1 MIENRKLIKDNILTA
16 MFNNYLK
23 STLRFL
29 KRNKLFAGINILGLS
44 LALAVSFVILL
55 FVVNEFS
62 YNKGFNKRKQIYRVI
77 LTYSSVKLTQ
87 PLVPYVLSSE
97 MKSSF
102 PQVEYAAPISYVR
115 PFKLKKN
122 DEFISIRSAASTNS
136 DFFSIFD
143 IPMTGTKKNIL
154 DDPNSIVLSKKQAEK
169 FFPDENP
176 IGKEIMATVG
186 RKEQLFV
193 IKGVFDDFPD
203 NSSIQADCFVNTK
216 WSLDQ
221 INQSSKIA
229 DANVNWKRFNWNT
242 WVLLKEKTDTIA
254 VNEQFRTIAARN
266 YEEDFHLTFSLQSL
280 SDVYFHSA
288 GMVNTGKIGNMK
300 NIRIFSAIALLI
312 VLMAAFNYI
321 ILSTAVSSGRSKEIA
336 IRKTNGASIKSI
348 KKQILGESVF
358 LSLIVLP
365 VALGLA
371 LLAKPYAEELFQT
384 KLHIIH
390 SNLVTY
396 ILIYLLLTL
405 VIGLFSG
412 LYMSTYL
419 SRLNVIGILKNNTVS
434 GKRKPIFR
442 SALITVQLV
451 IFCSFISGT
460 LIIRSQYKYAL
471 NKDLGY
477 QNNNILLVD
486 MGRDFKEYKA
496 FINSINSIPEV
507 KSAAGTSDAL
517 PAFGSTIGGVPNFK
531 DPSKIVKTEA
541 LFVDY
546 NFIETM
552 GIEILQGRSFSEK
565 FGSDLKNS
573 VLINE
578 KAVKD
583 LGIEDPIGKLIE
595 GRTIIGVINDFNLH
609 TIRTEI
615 PPLSI
620 YLYDRYIE
628 QIAINYIS
636 GKLDVLLPKIEK
648 EWKTIAPD
656 RPFQYETIDDVIKGI
671 YESEKNL
678 GVIVSISALFSL
690 LIAAFGLFGITLFI
704 AKTRTKEIGIKK
716 VFGSTEKSIIYSFLK
731 ENFIMVAVASIFT
744 IPITYHFMNKW
755 LSNFAYKV
763 GINFWFFIVAFFI
776 AILVVLLTVLFHS
789 FRASRTNPVE
799 ALKYE

>member
-1 MIENRKLIKDNILTA
+1 LIENQKSIKDNILTT
-16 MFNNYLK
+16 MFYNYLK

-29 KRNKLFAGINILGLS
+29 KRNKLFAGINIIGLS
-44 LALAVSFVILL
+44 LALAVSFIILL
-55 FVVNEFS
+55 FVVNELS
-62 YNKGFNKRKQIYRVI
+62 YNTSFKNRKQIYRAI
-77 LTYSSVKLTQ
+77 LTYSSVSMTQ

-102 PQVEYAAPISYVR
+102 PQVEYVAPMRYVR
-115 PFKLKKN
+115 SFKLKIN

-136 DFFSIFD
+136 DFFNIFD
-143 IPMTGTKKNIL
+143 IPLSGSKENIL

-176 IGKEIMATVG
+176 VGNEIIGAIG
-186 RKEQLFV
+186 GKEQLFV
-193 IKGVFDDFPD
+193 VKGVFDDFPA

-216 WSLDQ
+216 WSLNQ
-221 INQSSKIA
+221 INQSQKIA
-229 DANVNWKRFNWNT
+229 NADVNWKAFNWNT
-242 WVLLKEKTDTIA
+242 WILLKEKTDTATI
-254 VNEQFRTIAARN
+254 NEQFRAIAARN
-266 YEEDFHLTFSLQSL
+266 YEENFHLTFSLQRL

-288 GMVNTGKIGNMK
+288 GMVNAGKIGNIK
-300 NIRIFSAIALLI
+300 NIRIFSAIAFLI
-312 VLMAAFNYI
+312 ILMAAFNYI

-336 IRKTNGASIKSI
+336 LRKTNGASIKSI
-348 KKQILGESVF
+348 KKQMLGESVF
-358 LSLIVLP
+358 LLLIVLP
-365 VALGLA
+365 MAVGLA
-371 LLAKPYAEELFQT
+371 LLTKPYAEVLFGT

-390 SNLVTY
+390 SNLASY

-412 LYMSTYL
+412 LYTSTYL
-419 SRLNVIGILKNNTVS
+419 SRLNVIGILKNNSVS
-434 GKRKPIFR
+434 GKRKPFLR

-460 LIIRSQYKYAL
+460 LIVRSQYKYAL

-477 QNNNILLVD
+477 QSNNILLVD
-486 MGRDFKEYKA
+486 MGRDFKEFKA
-496 FINSINSIPEV
+496 FINNVNSIPEV
-507 KSAAGTSDAL
+507 KSAAGTLDAL
-517 PAFGSTIGGVPNFK
+517 PAFGSTIGGVPNFQ
-531 DPSKIVKTEA
+531 DPSKVVKMEV
-541 LFVDY
+541 LFVNY

-552 GIEILQGRSFSEK
+552 GIKVLKGRSFSEE

-583 LGIEDPIGKLIE
+583 LGIEEPLGKQIE
-595 GRTIIGVINDFNLH
+595 GRTIIGVVNDFNLH
-609 TIRTEI
+609 TIRTDI

-620 YLYDRYIE
+620 YLYDRYVG
-628 QIAINYIS
+628 QLAINYMP

-648 EWKTIAPD
+648 EWKAIAPD
-656 RPFQYETIDDVIKGI
+656 RPFQYETIEDVIKGI

-690 LIAAFGLFGITLFI
+690 LVAALGLFAITLFI

-716 VFGSTEKSIIYSFLK
+716 VFGSNEKSIIYSFLS
-731 ENFIMVAVASIFT
+731 ENFIMVVVASVFA
-744 IPITYHFMNKW
+744 IPITYYFMSKW
-755 LSNFAYKV
+755 LSSFSYKV
-763 GINFWFFIVAFFI
+763 DINFWFFLVAFFI
-776 AILVVLLTVLFHS
+776 AILVVLHTVLFHS
-789 FRASRTNPVE
+789 FRASRTNPIE

>member
-1 MIENRKLIKDNILTA
+1 
-16 MFNNYLK
+16 MFRNYLK
-23 STLRFL
+23 SAFRFL

-44 LALAVSFVILL
+44 LTLAVSFIILL
-55 FVVNEFS
+55 FVINEFS
-62 YNKGFNKRKQIYRVI
+62 YNHGFNKRKQIYRVI
-77 LTYSSVKLTQ
+77 LTYSSAKLTQ

-102 PQVEYAAPISYVR
+102 PQVEHAAPMRYHR
-115 PFKLKKN
+115 QFKLKKN
-122 DEFISIRSAASTNS
+122 DEFISVWRAASTNS

-143 IPMTGTKKNIL
+143 IPLTGTKENIL
-154 DDPNSIVLSKKQAEK
+154 DDPNSIVLSKKQAK
-169 FFPDENP
+169 IFFSDENP
-176 IGKEIMATVG
+176 IGKEIMATNG
-186 RKEQLFV
+186 GKEQLFV
-193 IKGVFDDFPD
+193 VKGVFDDFPD
-203 NSSIQADCFVNTK
+203 NSSLQADCFVNTK

-221 INQSSKIA
+221 INQSQKIA
-229 DANVNWKRFNWNT
+229 DEDVNWKAFNWNT
-242 WVLLKEKTDTIA
+242 WVLLKDKTDTAAI
-254 VNEQFRTIAARN
+254 NDQFRAIATRN

-300 NIRIFSAIALLI
+300 NIRIFSAIAFLI
-312 VLMAAFNYI
+312 ILMAAFNYI

-348 KKQILGESVF
+348 KKQMLGESVF
-358 LSLIVLP
+358 LLLIVLP
-365 VALGLA
+365 IAVCLA
-371 LLAKPYAEELFQT
+371 LFIRHYAEELFET
-384 KLHIIH
+384 KLHIIQ
-390 SNLVTY
+390 SNLVSY
-396 ILIYLLLTL
+396 ILIYLLLAL

-412 LYMSTYL
+412 LYTSTYL
-419 SRLNVIGILKNNTVS
+419 SRLNVIAILKNNTVS
-434 GKRKPIFR
+434 GKGKPVLR
-442 SALITVQLV
+442 AVLITVQLV

-471 NKDLGY
+471 NKDLGF

-486 MGRDFKEYKA
+486 LGPDFKEYKA
-496 FINSINSIPEV
+496 FLNSINSFPEV
-507 KSAAGTSDAL
+507 KSAAGTMIAL
-517 PAFGSTIGGVPNFK
+517 PALGSQIGGIPNFQ
-531 DPSKIVKTEA
+531 DPSKMVTMEV

-552 GIEILQGRSFSEK
+552 GIKVLKGRSFSEK
-565 FGSDLKNS
+565 FGSDLNNS

-583 LGIEDPIGKLIE
+583 LGIEEPLGKQIE
-595 GRTIIGVINDFNLH
+595 GRTIIGVVNDFNLH
-609 TIRTEI
+609 TIRTDI
-615 PPLSI
+615 PPLDI
-620 YLYDRYIE
+620 IMTDKYIV
-628 QIAINYIS
+628 QAAINYMP

-648 EWKTIAPD
+648 EWKALAPD
-656 RPFQYETIDDVIKGI
+656 RPFQYQTIEDVIKGI

-690 LIAAFGLFGITLFI
+690 LIATFGLFAITLFI

-731 ENFIMVAVASIFT
+731 ENFIMVVVASILA
-744 IPITYHFMNKW
+744 IPITYYFMNKW
-755 LSNFAYKV
+755 LSNFSYKV
-763 GINFWFFIVAFFI
+763 GINFWFFVVAFFI

>member
-1 MIENRKLIKDNILTA
+1 
-16 MFNNYLK
+16 MFKNYLT
-23 STLRFL
+23 SALRFL
-29 KRNKLFAGINILGLS
+29 KRNKLFAGINIIGLS
-44 LALAVSFVILL
+44 LALAVSFIILL

-62 YNKGFNKRKQIYRVI
+62 YDKGYNKRKQIYRVI
-77 LTYSSVKLTQ
+77 LTYSNLKITQ
-87 PLVPYVLSSE
+87 PLVPYILTSE

-102 PQVEYAAPISYVR
+102 PQVEYAAPIRYVR
-115 PFKLKKN
+115 PFQLKKN
-122 DEFISIRSAASTNS
+122 DEFISIRSAASTVS
-136 DFFSIFD
+136 DFFNIFD
-143 IPMTGTKKNIL
+143 ISLTGTKENIL

-176 IGKEIMATVG
+176 VGKEIMGSVLG
-186 RKEQLFV
+186 KEQLFV
-193 IKGVFDDFPD
+193 VKGVFDDFPA

-221 INQSSKIA
+221 INQSQKIA
-229 DANVNWKRFNWNT
+229 DADINWKAFNWNT
-242 WVLLKEKTDTIA
+242 WVLLKENTDTAAII
-254 VNEQFRTIAARN
+254 EQFRTIAARN
-266 YEEDFHLTFSLQSL
+266 YEEYFYLTFSLQSL

-288 GMVNTGKIGNMK
+288 GMVNAGKIGNMK
-300 NIRIFSAIALLI
+300 KIKIFSAIAFLI
-312 VLMAAFNYI
+312 IVMAAFNYI

-336 IRKTNGASIKSI
+336 MRKMNGASIKSI
-348 KKQILGESVF
+348 KKQMLGESVF
-358 LSLIVLP
+358 LLLIVLP
-365 VALGLA
+365 IAVGFA
-371 LLAKPYAEELFQT
+371 LLVKPYAEELFQM

-412 LYMSTYL
+412 LYTSTYL
-419 SRLNVIGILKNNTVS
+419 SSLNVIGILKNGTVS
-434 GKRKPIFR
+434 GKGKPFLR

-496 FINSINSIPEV
+496 FINSVNSIPEV
-507 KSAAGTSDAL
+507 KSAAGTLDAL
-517 PAFGSTIGGVPNFK
+517 PAFGSTIGGTPNFK
-531 DPSKIVKTEA
+531 DPSKIVEMEG
-541 LFVDY
+541 LFVHY

-552 GIEILQGRSFSEK
+552 GIKVLKGRSFSEE

-583 LGIEDPIGKLIE
+583 LGIEDPIGKLLE
-595 GRTIIGVINDFNLH
+595 GRTIIGIVNDFNLH
-609 TIRTEI
+609 TIRTDI

-620 YLYDRYIE
+620 YLYDRYYHM
-628 QIAINYIS
+628 AVNYAP

-648 EWKTIAPD
+648 EWKAIAPN
-656 RPFQYETIDDVIKGI
+656 RPFQYKTIEDVIEGI
-671 YESEKNL
+671 YDSEKNL
-678 GVIVSISALFSL
+678 SVIVSISALFSL
-690 LIAAFGLFGITLFI
+690 LIAAFGLFALTLFI

-731 ENFIMVAVASIFT
+731 ENLIMVVVASILA
-744 IPITYHFMNKW
+744 IPITYYFMNRW
-755 LSNFAYKV
+755 LSNFSYNV
-763 GINFWFFIVAFFI
+763 GINFWFFVVAFFI
-776 AILVVLLTVLFHS
+776 AMLVVLLTVLFHS

-799 ALKYE
+799 ALRYE

>member
-1 MIENRKLIKDNILTA
+1 
-16 MFNNYLK
+16 MFRNYLK
-23 STLRFL
+23 SAFRFL

-44 LALAVSFVILL
+44 LALAVSFIILL
-55 FVVNEFS
+55 FVINEFS
-62 YNKGFNKRKQIYRVI
+62 YNHGFNKRKQIYRVI
-77 LTYSSVKLTQ
+77 LTYSSAKLTQ

-102 PQVEYAAPISYVR
+102 PQVEHAAPMRYHR
-115 PFKLKKN
+115 QFKLKKN
-122 DEFISIRSAASTNS
+122 DEFISVWRAASTNS

-143 IPMTGTKKNIL
+143 IPLTGTKENIL
-154 DDPNSIVLSKKQAEK
+154 DDPNSIVLSKKQAK
-169 FFPDENP
+169 IFFSDENP
-176 IGKEIMATVG
+176 IGKEIMATNG
-186 RKEQLFV
+186 GKEQLFV
-193 IKGVFDDFPD
+193 VKGVFDDFPD

-221 INQSSKIA
+221 INQSSNTTDA
-229 DANVNWKRFNWNT
+229 DVNWDPFNWNI
-242 WVLLKEKTDTIA
+242 WVLLKEKTDTAA
-254 VNEQFRTIAARN
+254 VNEQFRTIAAKN
-266 YEEDFHLTFSLQSL
+266 YEESFHLTFSLQSL

-300 NIRIFSAIALLI
+300 NIRIFSAIAFLI
-312 VLMAAFNYI
+312 ILMAAFNYI

-348 KKQILGESVF
+348 KKQMLGESVF
-358 LSLIVLP
+358 LLLIVLP
-365 VALGLA
+365 IAVCLA
-371 LLAKPYAEELFQT
+371 LFIRHYAEELFET
-384 KLHIIH
+384 KLHIIQ
-390 SNLVTY
+390 SNLVSY
-396 ILIYLLLTL
+396 ILIYLLLAL

-412 LYMSTYL
+412 LYTSTYL

-434 GKRKPIFR
+434 GKGKPVLR
-442 SALITVQLV
+442 SVLITVQLV

-496 FINSINSIPEV
+496 FINSVNSIPEV
-507 KSAAGTSDAL
+507 KSAAGTMDDL
-517 PAFGSTIGGVPNFK
+517 PAFGSTIGGTPNFQ
-531 DPSKIVKTEA
+531 DPSKVVNVEG
-541 LFVDY
+541 LFVHY

-552 GIEILQGRSFSEK
+552 GIKVLKGRSFSEK

-583 LGIEDPIGKLIE
+583 LGIEDPIGKLLE
-595 GRTIIGVINDFNLH
+595 GRTIIGIVNDFNLH
-609 TIRTEI
+609 TIRADI

-620 YLYDRYIE
+620 YLYDRFIDHM
-628 QIAINYIS
+628 AINYMP

-648 EWKTIAPD
+648 EWKAIAPD
-656 RPFQYETIDDVIKGI
+656 RPFQYQTIEDVIKGI

-690 LIAAFGLFGITLFI
+690 LIATLGLFAITLFI

-731 ENFIMVAVASIFT
+731 ENFVMVVLASILA
-744 IPITYHFMNKW
+744 IPITYYFMNKW
-755 LSNFAYKV
+755 LSNFSYKV
-763 GINFWFFIVAFFI
+763 GINFWFFVVALFI
-776 AILVVLLTVLFHS
+776 ALLVVILTVLFHS

>member
-1 MIENRKLIKDNILTA
+1 

-44 LALAVSFVILL
+44 LALAVSFIILL

-62 YNKGFNKRKQIYRVI
+62 YDKGFKKRKQIYRAI
-77 LTYSSVKLTQ
+77 LTYSSVKMTQ
-87 PLVPYVLSSE
+87 PLVPYILSSE

-102 PQVEYAAPISYVR
+102 PQVEYAAPTRYLR

-122 DEFISIRSAASTNS
+122 DEFISIRSAASTIS

-143 IPMTGTKKNIL
+143 IPLTGTKENIL

-176 IGKEIMATVG
+176 VGKEIMGSVG
-186 RKEQLFV
+186 GKEQLFV
-193 IKGVFDDFPD
+193 VKGVFDDFPN

-216 WSLDQ
+216 WSFDQ
-221 INQSSKIA
+221 INQSQKIA
-229 DANVNWKRFNWNT
+229 DADVNWKAFNWNT
-242 WVLLKEKTDTIA
+242 WVLLKEKTDTAAI
-254 VNEQFRTIAARN
+254 NEQFRAIAARN
-266 YEEDFHLTFSLQSL
+266 YEENFHLTFSLQSL

-288 GMVNTGKIGNMK
+288 GMINAGRGGNMK
-300 NIRIFSAIALLI
+300 KIQIFSAIAFLI
-312 VLMAAFNYI
+312 ILMAAFNYI

-348 KKQILGESVF
+348 KKQMLGESVF
-358 LSLIVLP
+358 LLLIVLP
-365 VALGLA
+365 MAIGLA
-371 LLAKPYAEELFQT
+371 LLVKPYAEELFQT

-390 SNLVTY
+390 SNLVSY

-405 VIGLFSG
+405 VIGIFSG
-412 LYMSTYL
+412 LYTSTYL
-419 SRLNVIGILKNNTVS
+419 SQLNVIGILKNSTVL
-434 GKRKPIFR
+434 GKGKPVLR
-442 SALITVQLV
+442 SALITLQLV

-460 LIIRSQYKYAL
+460 LIIWSQYKYAL

-477 QNNNILLVD
+477 QPNNILLVD
-486 MGRDFKEYKA
+486 MGHDFKEYKA
-496 FINSINSIPEV
+496 FIHSVNSFPEV
-507 KSAAGTSDAL
+507 KSAAGTMMDFPSFNAQQ
-517 PAFGSTIGGVPNFK
+517 IGGVPNFK
-531 DPSKIVKTEA
+531 DPSKVVKVEG

-552 GIEILQGRSFSEK
+552 GIKVLKGRSFSEV

-583 LGIEDPIGKLIE
+583 LGIEDPIGKLLE
-595 GRTIIGVINDFNLH
+595 GRTIIGIVNDFNLH
-609 TIRTEI
+609 TIRTDI
-615 PPLSI
+615 PPISI
-620 YLYDRYIE
+620 WLYDRYIDKA
-628 QIAINYIS
+628 AINYMP

-648 EWKTIAPD
+648 EWKAIAPD
-656 RPFQYETIDDVIKGI
+656 RPFQYQTIDDVIKEF

-678 GVIVSISALFSL
+678 NVIVSISALFSL
-690 LIAAFGLFGITLFI
+690 LIAALGLFGLTLFI

-731 ENFIMVAVASIFT
+731 ENFIMVVVASILAV
-744 IPITYHFMNKW
+744 PITYYFMNRW
-755 LSNFAYKV
+755 LSNFSYKV
-763 GINFWFFIVAFFI
+763 GINFWFFVVAFFI
-776 AILVVLLTVLFHS
+776 AMLVVLLTVLFHS

>member
-1 MIENRKLIKDNILTA
+1 MFKSYLT
-16 MFNNYLK
+16 

-29 KRNKLFAGINILGLS
+29 YRNKLFAGINIIGLS
-44 LALAVSFVILL
+44 LALAVSFIILL

-62 YNKGFNKRKQIYRVI
+62 YNKGFNKRKQIYRMI
-77 LTYSSVKLTQ
+77 LTYTSVKLTQ
-87 PLVPYVLSSE
+87 PEIPYVLCSE
-97 MKSSF
+97 LKRSF
-102 PQVEYAAPISYVR
+102 PQVEYAAPIRYVR

-122 DEFISIRSAASTNS
+122 DEFISIRSVASTVS

-143 IPMTGTKKNIL
+143 IPLTGTKENIL

-176 IGKEIMATVG
+176 VGKEIMGSVG
-186 RKEQLFV
+186 GKEQLFV
-193 IKGVFDDFPD
+193 VKAVFDDFPV

-221 INQSSKIA
+221 INQSQKIA
-229 DANVNWKRFNWNT
+229 DADVNWNSLNWNI
-242 WVLLKEKTDTIA
+242 WVLLKEKTDTAA
-254 VNEQFRTIAARN
+254 VNEQFRTIEAKN
-266 YEEDFHLTFSLQSL
+266 YKKDYYLTFSLQSL

-288 GMVNTGKIGNMK
+288 GMVNAGKVGNMK
-300 NIRIFSAIALLI
+300 NIRIFSAIAFLI
-312 VLMAAFNYI
+312 ILMAAFNYI

-348 KKQILGESVF
+348 KKQMLGESVF
-358 LSLIVLP
+358 LSLMVLP
-365 VALGLA
+365 IAVCLA
-371 LLAKPYAEELFQT
+371 LFIRPYAEELFQM
-384 KLHIIH
+384 KLHIIQ
-390 SNLVTY
+390 SNLVSY

-405 VIGLFSG
+405 FIGLFSG
-412 LYMSTYL
+412 LYTSTYL
-419 SRLNVIGILKNNTVS
+419 SRLNVIGILNNGTVS
-434 GKRKPIFR
+434 GKGKPFLR

-460 LIIRSQYKYAL
+460 LIIRSQYQYAL

-477 QNNNILLVD
+477 QSNNILLVD

-507 KSAAGTSDAL
+507 KSAAGTMDAL
-517 PAFGSTIGGVPNFK
+517 PALGSTIGGTPNFQ
-531 DPSKIVKTEA
+531 DPSKVVEMEG

-552 GIEILQGRSFSEK
+552 GIKVLKGRSFSEK
-565 FGSDLKNS
+565 FGGDLKNS

-583 LGIEDPIGKLIE
+583 LGIEDPIGKILE
-595 GRTIIGVINDFNLH
+595 GRTIIGVVNDFNLH
-609 TIRTEI
+609 TIRTDI
-615 PPLSI
+615 PPLRI
-620 YLYDRYIE
+620 YLYDRYIDKA
-628 QIAINYIS
+628 AINYMP

-648 EWKTIAPD
+648 EWKAIAPD
-656 RPFQYETIDDVIKGI
+656 RPFQYETIEDVIKGI

-678 GVIVSISALFSL
+678 SLIVSISALFSL
-690 LIAAFGLFGITLFI
+690 LIAALGLFGLTLFI
-704 AKTRTKEIGIKK
+704 ARTRTKEIGIKK

-731 ENFIMVAVASIFT
+731 ENFIMVVVASILA
-744 IPITYHFMNKW
+744 IPITYYFMNRW
-755 LSNFAYKV
+755 LSNFSYKV
-763 GINFWFFIVAFFI
+763 GINFWFFVVAFFI
-776 AILVVLLTVLFHS
+776 AMLVVLLTVLFHS

-799 ALKYE
+799 ALRYE